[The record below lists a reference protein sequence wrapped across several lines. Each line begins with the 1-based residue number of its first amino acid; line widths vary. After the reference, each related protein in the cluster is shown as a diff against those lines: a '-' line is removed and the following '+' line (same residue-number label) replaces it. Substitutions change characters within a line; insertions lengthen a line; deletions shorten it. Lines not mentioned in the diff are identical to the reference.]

1 MEDLLKPYREL
12 RAATLKFAEAMETMR
27 KAMAEWL
34 DLADDIYSEL
44 MTASLASA
52 DEKSEQ
58 VHKAFYDILQDMAID
73 LAEDVST
80 DDVAKA
86 ESVSNL
92 LQAYAKNM
100 GEEFDKAMDVVRRF
114 DQVRRGIE
122 KGQDDE
128 WRWRD

>member
-1 MEDLLKPYREL
+1 
-12 RAATLKFAEAMETMR
+12 
-27 KAMAEWL
+27 MAEWL
-34 DLADDIYSEL
+34 DLADDIYS
-44 MTASLASA
+44 ALAPPSIPSA

-58 VHKAFYDILQDMAID
+58 IHKAFYDILQDIRVD
-73 LAEDVST
+73 LLAEDVNNEE
-80 DDVAKA
+80 VAKA

-100 GEEFDKAMDVVRRF
+100 GEEFDQAMDVVRRL